1 MRRLPPILTLFW
13 MARLGAQ
20 QPFPQEGPVVKFQ
33 SSTQLVVEIVTV
45 KDKSGKS
52 IEGLTGA
59 DFSVTENGV
68 PQTVRFCEFQKLDE
82 LQDPEP
88 VRPVQTA
95 GTEPATR
102 KQIAPEK

>member
-1 MRRLPPILTLFW
+1 M
-13 MARLGAQ
+13 
-20 QPFPQEGPVVKFQ
+20 
-33 SSTQLVVEIVTV
+33 
-45 KDKSGKS
+45 KDKSGQS

-102 KQIAPEK
+102 KQIAPDD